1 MNRTKCLR
9 QGWEFALS
17 LICSSLFCSKLL
29 ILKSNRERC
38 ALLNRAMSVI
48 CSWFEPIAL
57 KKQAICSKFIFFV
70 CFWQFLDSF
79 PHWAT
84 WAIWYRFSLKK
95 SNHDRFAQVAH
106 DKRAIRSGCSW
117 QKIDG
122 SNSFFLMSKSLFRS
136 QKTSDSLEKLMS
148 NPTLGKSV
156 EEFFNSKNYNLCYRA
171 GWFTLV
177 YSYNN

>member
-57 KKQAICSKFIFFV
+57 KKQAIRSKFIFFV

-95 SNHDRFAQVAH
+95 SNRDRFAQVAH
-106 DKRAIRSGCSW
+106 DKRLTGAIRSFWWANRSFAR
-117 QKIDG
+117 KKRANH
-122 SNSFFLMSKSLFRS
+122 SNNQLANS
-136 QKTSDSLEKLMS
+136 QPWFNNSIW
-148 NPTLGKSV
+148 TL
-156 EEFFNSKNYNLCYRA
+156 Y
-171 GWFTLV
+171 
-177 YSYNN
+177 